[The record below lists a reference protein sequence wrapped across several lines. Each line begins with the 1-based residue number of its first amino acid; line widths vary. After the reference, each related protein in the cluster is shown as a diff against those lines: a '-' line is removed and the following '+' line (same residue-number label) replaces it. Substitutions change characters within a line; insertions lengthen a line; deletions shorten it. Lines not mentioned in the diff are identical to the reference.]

1 MRRREQQPGDH
12 PHLLKREIHE
22 LVCDGVVRFRLKDKK
37 KNMSKKKSN
46 IKSSVTLDFSD
57 SSSYRHLS
65 TEALG
70 GELGRVEGLH
80 LRIVEQVPARSERVV
95 VKSN

>member
-1 MRRREQQPGDH
+1 M
-12 PHLLKREIHE
+12 
-22 LVCDGVVRFRLKDKK
+22 
-37 KNMSKKKSN
+37 
-46 IKSSVTLDFSD
+46 LDFSD

-80 LRIVEQVPARSERVV
+80 LRVVEQVPARSQRVV